1 MDLDEYKKVS
11 REFKDNLFQQFAR
24 IGKSLSSEKRLEIL
38 NLLSQG
44 PKSVEVLAN
53 STGSGMANVSKHLQA
68 LFEAR
73 LVKYRKTGTYVY
85 YELSNSAVSDFL
97 SLFWQLGETQI
108 PDIQRFK
115 EELNQN
121 FSDVRTLTLEE
132 LRQEM
137 ETGEIILLDVRPED
151 EYENDHIPGAISIPI
166 EELENHLA
174 TIPKTDKVIAYCR
187 GPYCIYAAQAVQL
200 LGNKGFNAF
209 RLKEGVLEWRKSEK
223 TQLQ

>member
-1 MDLDEYKKVS
+1 MKDYQKMS

-53 STGSGMANVSKHLQA
+53 YTESGMANVSKHLQA
-68 LFEAR
+68 LYEAR
-73 LVKYRKTGTYVY
+73 LVKYKKTGTYVY
-85 YELSNSAVSDFL
+85 YELADKAVSNFL
-97 SLFWQLGETQI
+97 SLFWKLGESQI

-115 EELNQN
+115 EELNHN
-121 FSDVRTLTLEE
+121 FEDVRTLTLDE
-132 LRQEM
+132 LRQAM
-137 ETGEIILLDVRPED
+137 ETGEIVLLDVRPQD

-166 EELENHLA
+166 EDLEGRMLSL
-174 TIPKTDKVIAYCR
+174 PKTDKVIAYCR

-200 LGNKGFNAF
+200 LANCGFNAY
-209 RLKEGVLEWRKSEK
+209 RLEEGVVEWRQSEK
-223 TQLQ
+223 TKLQ

>member
-1 MDLDEYKKVS
+1 MDDYQKIS

-53 STGSGMANVSKHLQA
+53 STGSGLANVSKHLQA
-68 LFEAR
+68 LYEAR

-85 YELSNSAVSDFL
+85 YEIADQAVSYFL
-97 SLFWQLGETQI
+97 SLFWKLGESQI

-115 EELNQN
+115 EELNHN
-121 FSDVRTLTLEE
+121 FKDVRTLTLDE
-132 LRQEM
+132 LCQAM
-137 ETGEIILLDVRPED
+137 ETGEVVLLDVRPHD
-151 EYENDHIPGAISIPI
+151 EYENDHIPGAISVPI
-166 EELENHLA
+166 ADLEKSMASL
-174 TIPKTDKVIAYCR
+174 PKANKVVAYCR

-200 LGNKGFNAF
+200 LAGSGFNAF
-209 RLKEGVLEWRKSEK
+209 RLEEGVVEWRQSEK
-223 TQLQ
+223 TVTQ

>member
-1 MDLDEYKKVS
+1 MDQYQQISRDFKV
-11 REFKDNLFQQFAR
+11 NLFQQFAR

-38 NLLSQG
+38 NLLTQG

-68 LFEAR
+68 LFDAR

-85 YELSNSAVSDFL
+85 YELANTAVSDFL

-115 EELNQN
+115 EELNNN
-121 FSDVRTLTLEE
+121 FTDVRTLTMNE
-132 LRQEM
+132 LRQGLEA
-137 ETGEIILLDVRPED
+137 GEIFLLDVRPKD

-166 EELENHLA
+166 EELEQRLA
-174 TIPKTDKVIAYCR
+174 TIPKADKVIAYCR

-209 RLKEGVLEWRKSEK
+209 RLEEGVLEWRQSEK
-223 TQLQ
+223 MQLQ